1 MCKLPCKKIGNAR
14 ALACLACRRVA
25 TVAGGAVIDGVKER
39 VVLKTSDRVLLG
51 SGVLIPCWLL
61 LGVALTALAYPGY
74 SHLQQAMSEL
84 GAQGAPTHGFSAWV
98 NNLPLGLLFILFG
111 LGVAR
116 RFPGSKLAL
125 LSALLIGLHGLGSLG
140 TGYFACDQG
149 CAPAQPSLSQQFHN
163 LAGLLMFVSLTL
175 ACALWIVLARRLLQ
189 SPGLALFSALCLV
202 LAIVT
207 AWLMATAVAS
217 GQLFGLYQRL
227 NYGIS
232 VLWVAA
238 LALQVLR
245 ASAGRS
251 AQPSTAASA
260 M

>member
-1 MCKLPCKKIGNAR
+1 M
-14 ALACLACRRVA
+14 
-25 TVAGGAVIDGVKER
+25 
-39 VVLKTSDRVLLG
+39 LKTSDRILLG
-51 SGVLIPCWLL
+51 SGVLIPFWLL

-98 NNLPLGLLFILFG
+98 NNLPLGLLFMLFG
-111 LGVAR
+111 VGVAR
-116 RFPGSKLAL
+116 RFHGSKLAL
-125 LSALLIGLHGLGSLG
+125 FSALLIGLHGLGSLG
-140 TGYFACDQG
+140 TGYFSCDQS
-149 CAPAQPSLSQQFHN
+149 CAPAQPSLSQQLHN
-163 LAGLLMFVSLTL
+163 LAGLLMFLSLTL

-189 SPGLALFSALCLV
+189 SPGLALFSALCLL

-207 AWLMATAVAS
+207 VWLMATAAAS

-227 NYGIS
+227 NYAVS

-238 LALQVLR
+238 LALQTLR
-245 ASAGRS
+245 ASGAR
-251 AQPSTAASA
+251 QLSTAASA

>member
-1 MCKLPCKKIGNAR
+1 M
-14 ALACLACRRVA
+14 
-25 TVAGGAVIDGVKER
+25 
-39 VVLKTSDRVLLG
+39 LKTSDRVLLG

-140 TGYFACDQG
+140 TGQQQG
-149 CAPAQPSLSQQFHN
+149 QQRSPQQKLGPIQFVHII
-163 LAGLLMFVSLTL
+163 ALLKFFL
-175 ACALWIVLARRLLQ
+175 
-189 SPGLALFSALCLV
+189 LCLSTTIQRQV
-202 LAIVT
+202 
-207 AWLMATAVAS
+207 AV
-217 GQLFGLYQRL
+217 
-227 NYGIS
+227 
-232 VLWVAA
+232 
-238 LALQVLR
+238 
-245 ASAGRS
+245 
-251 AQPSTAASA
+251 
-260 M
+260 